1 MTREEFID
9 TFWDYYLV
17 LEQDFLSAERY
28 VSFDLG
34 DNYLYDGG
42 TPTKLENSRCFSVEF
57 AKQYQAICS
66 EIDVVLK
73 AICKELK
80 AKIQKKN
87 ICAYTKAILSDNFW
101 KSIVSQEVEF
111 KKIKLQPFMK
121 WSVKTINNNEIV
133 SLEWWTLY
141 NKVKHNRTAKYQ
153 EANLKNVLNSLA
165 GLYILE
171 NYLVKYIGNRDGS
184 RDVPNDMSKI
194 FTMVNWNTEHEVIG
208 NNTYCIT
215 NNQIDELN
223 NIKKCSNKY

>member
-1 MTREEFID
+1 MRCKIMIREEFID

-80 AKIQKKN
+80 AKIQNKN
-87 ICAYTKAILSDNFW
+87 ICAYTKAILSDSFW

-111 KKIKLQPFMK
+111 KNIKLQPFMK
-121 WSVKTINNNEIV
+121 WSVKTINNNETV
-133 SLEWWTLY
+133 SLKWWTLY
-141 NKVKHNRTAKYQ
+141 NEVKHNRAAKYQ

-171 NYLVKYIGNRDGS
+171 NYLVKYIGDRDGS

-194 FTMVNWNTEHEVIG
+194 FTMVNWSTKHGILGKNLYATIADE
-208 NNTYCIT
+208 
-215 NNQIDELN
+215 IDSLKD
-223 NIKKCSNKY
+223 I